1 MIKGVRFSCAAAVCS
16 ALLLSYRARAQDIS
30 LMDQIIANNFDDLV
44 LTTDEEEG
52 LLGSVEDLL
61 AANDGALTQDQL
73 DELLLSSYNVDGQS
87 IEVTEVFDDSVLE
100 DVMEMEE
107 MDMIKTMMEDLD
119 AKRAARE
126 EERAAKRAEMEER
139 RAAKKAEMEERR
151 KKHEERRAAKKAEM
165 EERRA
170 AKKAEMEDRRAT
182 KKAEMEE
189 RRKARVSSYSDKN
202 QEEEEDSPVVVDDT
216 VSEEPPMVEEDAPVV
231 EENPAVV
238 VEAAGQE

>member
-1 MIKGVRFSCAAAVCS
+1 MGMIKGVRLSCTAAVCS
-16 ALLLSYRARAQDIS
+16 ALLVSYGARAQDIS

-107 MDMIKTMMEDLD
+107 TDMIKTMMEDLD

-151 KKHEERRAAKKAEM
+151 K
-165 EERRA
+165 
-170 AKKAEMEDRRAT
+170 
-182 KKAEMEE
+182 
-189 RRKARVSSYSDKN
+189 ARVSRYSDKN
-202 QEEEEDSPVVVDDT
+202 QEEEEDTPVVVDDT

-231 EENPAVV
+231 EDNAPVV
-238 VEAAGQE
+238 EEAAGQE

>member
-1 MIKGVRFSCAAAVCS
+1 MGMIKGVRLSCTAAVCS
-16 ALLLSYRARAQDIS
+16 ALLVSYGARAQDIS

-139 RAAKKAEMEERR
+139 K
-151 KKHEERRAAKKAEM
+151 
-165 EERRA
+165 A

-202 QEEEEDSPVVVDDT
+202 EEEE
-216 VSEEPPMVEEDAPVV
+216 EEEESR
-231 EENPAVV
+231 
-238 VEAAGQE
+238 

>member
-1 MIKGVRFSCAAAVCS
+1 
-16 ALLLSYRARAQDIS
+16 
-30 LMDQIIANNFDDLV
+30 MDQIIANNFDDLV

-165 EERRA
+165 AERRA
-170 AKKAEMEDRRAT
+170 A

-189 RRKARVSSYSDKN
+189 RRKARVSRYSDKN
-202 QEEEEDSPVVVDDT
+202 QEEEEDTPVVVDDT

-231 EENPAVV
+231 EDNAPVVEENPAVV

>member
-1 MIKGVRFSCAAAVCS
+1 MGMIKGVRLSCAAAVCS
-16 ALLLSYRARAQDIS
+16 ALLVSYGARAQDIS

-100 DVMEMEE
+100 DVIEMEE
-107 MDMIKTMMEDLD
+107 TDMIKTMMEDLD

-139 RAAKKAEMEERR
+139 RAAKKAEMAEI
-151 KKHEERRAAKKAEM
+151 RAA
-165 EERRA
+165 
-170 AKKAEMEDRRAT
+170 

-189 RRKARVSSYSDKN
+189 RRKARVSRYSDKN
-202 QEEEEDSPVVVDDT
+202 QEEEEDPPVVVDDT

>member
-1 MIKGVRFSCAAAVCS
+1 
-16 ALLLSYRARAQDIS
+16 
-30 LMDQIIANNFDDLV
+30 MDQIIANNFDDLV

-170 AKKAEMEDRRAT
+170 AKKAEMEERRAT

-189 RRKARVSSYSDKN
+189 RMKARVSSYSDKN

>member
-165 EERRA
+165 AERRA
-170 AKKAEMEDRRAT
+170 A

-189 RRKARVSSYSDKN
+189 RRKARVSRYSDKN
-202 QEEEEDSPVVVDDT
+202 QEEEEDTPVVVDDT

-231 EENPAVV
+231 EDNAPVVEENPAVV